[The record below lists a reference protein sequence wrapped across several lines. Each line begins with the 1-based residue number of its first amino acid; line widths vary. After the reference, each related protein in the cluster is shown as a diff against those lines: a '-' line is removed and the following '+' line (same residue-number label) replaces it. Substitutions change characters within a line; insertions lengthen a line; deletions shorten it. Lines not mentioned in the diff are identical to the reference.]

1 MASTFLTK
9 TYGSDGNRDKWTY
22 SVWVKRGVTGVR
34 TTLYGVNIGVNEFES
49 FSFPATDDLDWE
61 QHTSG
66 VYRYRLQTNR
76 KFRDPGAWYHIVLV
90 FDSLNVTAG
99 DRMKMYINGVEETS
113 FNVDTNPSSG
123 YDSLINSTTE
133 QQIGARGADDYAF
146 DGEMSHIHFCD
157 GYAYAASDFG
167 EFDTT
172 SGIWKIKTSP
182 SVSYGTNGYFILKDG
197 AGVTDQS
204 PNSNNWTIDG
214 TLTATKDN
222 PSNNFSTL
230 NSIANYWAGGTFS
243 YGNTKWVSGGGGNAG
258 YCVSNMGLTAGKW
271 YCEVKPKTSTTMS
284 IGITDKEQ
292 PDSSETPAQ
301 SNYGIDYQNDGEYQ
315 LDGGGATSFAD
326 SYTTDDIIGIYLDLD
341 NNKFYVGKNGT
352 VQNSGTGIAITG
364 ISAMTASTNAG
375 QDCYFMAG
383 AKVNGGS
390 TFEFNFGNGYFGTTA
405 VTSAVAD
412 AGGIG
417 AFEYDPSAG
426 TFDSASKDFRAICTK
441 NIKAYG
447 G

>member
-1 MASTFLTK
+1 M
-9 TYGSDGNRDKWTY
+9 GNI
-22 SVWVKRGVTGVR
+22 
-34 TTLYGVNIGVNEFES
+34 N
-49 FSFPATDDLDWE
+49 
-61 QHTSG
+61 
-66 VYRYRLQTNR
+66 
-76 KFRDPGAWYHIVLV
+76 
-90 FDSLNVTAG
+90 LN
-99 DRMKMYINGVEETS
+99 
-113 FNVDTNPSSG
+113 
-123 YDSLINSTTE
+123 
-133 QQIGARGADDYAF
+133 
-146 DGEMSHIHFCD
+146 
-157 GYAYAASDFG
+157 
-167 EFDTT
+167 
-172 SGIWKIKTSP
+172 
-182 SVSYGTNGYFILKDG
+182 
-197 AGVTDQS
+197 
-204 PNSNNWTIDG
+204 
-214 TLTATKDN
+214 
-222 PSNNFSTL
+222 
-230 NSIANYWAGGTFS
+230 
-243 YGNTKWVSGGGGNAG
+243 
-258 YCVSNMGLTAGKW
+258 
-271 YCEVKPKTSTTMS
+271 
-284 IGITDKEQ
+284 
-292 PDSSETPAQ
+292 
-301 SNYGIDYQNDGEYQ
+301 
-315 LDGGGATSFAD
+315 GGGATSFAD